1 MEEMQGIMTLPQ
13 GGAAPQPTAGP
24 QEEELFQ
31 AMRQDIPPRQF
42 SDELLSAGS
51 QVDPQVVQ
59 EFIDTLS
66 SIEMP
71 MEGLELLN
79 GMVDEILA
87 TPQDYPRIRRKYL
100 SQGVPED
107 ILPPQFDPMF
117 FAALNMAVDYLVVQ
131 EPSPMG
137 MAGGGIADLA
147 QYGRYGDTML
157 AHITPEEAALLKAR
171 GGSGTINPVTG
182 LPEFW
187 NPLKDIKDAFKSAG
201 NAIARGFRSVGR
213 AVKKFA
219 QSTVGRI
226 ILPIVL
232 GFFLGPAAMQLVGVQ
247 AGTLAGTAV
256 TAFTGSAT
264 AAALRG
270 ENLREVLKSGAT
282 GAVLAAGAGEIFG
295 HPGATQS
302 PAPIDNL
309 TSQAGQKVAAGA
321 APSIAGETATSAVNA
336 VTDGA
341 AGGIGTLVAN
351 TAAPPALPGLS
362 TVMGSAGTDA
372 LPEIGAQTFPVQ
384 LSNVP
389 PGTSVDGVRAVSGA
403 QPAGFDY
410 VSGAPVDA
418 GGVAPVPKVAPAV
431 RSIRQAP
438 LGDINQVSGME
449 RVFPDGTDRFM
460 PQLSSPPKT
469 GPLLGDVNQVSGAEM
484 VAGPR
489 DSGYVSPTARYG
501 AAPPP
506 PQSGSSFLPESM
518 AKIEEGASSLFD
530 KAKGL
535 YDEYLN
541 PTTRGQV
548 TEEAIS
554 AQRPKAESIIRAA
567 RPDLASAAPGTT
579 EARLFNDLVG
589 RKAVELATPSMLS
602 TYGPLA
608 AAGVVGMAAL
618 GGFKQQPAAVPQMP
632 DMMDPK
638 YARPL
643 QFGGIYG
650 SRGYSNRPRMPVT
663 AADGGIMALEM
674 GGTTYPRKQGHI
686 KGPGTGTSDSIPAL
700 LSDGEF
706 VFTAKSV
713 RNLGNGS
720 RRKGAKRLYAM
731 MKMLEERKV

>member
-42 SDELLSAGS
+42 SDELLGAGS
-51 QVDPQVVQ
+51 RVDPQVVQ

-100 SQGVPED
+100 SQGIPED

-187 NPLKDIKDAFKSAG
+187 NPLKDIRKAVKSAG

-226 ILPIVL
+226 ILPIAL
-232 GFFLGPAAMQLVGVQ
+232 GFFLGPLAVQAFGLQ
-247 AGTLAGTAV
+247 AGTLAATALSG
-256 TAFTGSAT
+256 FTGSAA

-270 ENLREVLKSGAT
+270 ENLRDVLKSGAT
-282 GAVLAAGAGEIFG
+282 GAVVAGIGGEIFG

-309 TSQAGQKVAAGA
+309 TSQAGQNVATSTVSGGAEPLVAASTGA
-321 APSIAGETATSAVNA
+321 ES
-336 VTDGA
+336 
-341 AGGIGTLVAN
+341 
-351 TAAPPALPGLS
+351 ALPGPS
-362 TVMGSAGTDA
+362 TVMGSAGIDD
-372 LPEIGAQTFPVQ
+372 LPEIGAQTFPVR

-418 GGVAPVPKVAPAV
+418 GGVAPAV
-431 RSIRQAP
+431 RSIQQAP

-489 DSGYVSPTARYG
+489 DSGYVSPTERIG
-501 AAPPP
+501 AVQPR
-506 PQSGSSFLPESM
+506 SGSSFLPESM
-518 AKIEEGASSLFD
+518 AQIEEGASSLFD

-535 YDEYLN
+535 YDEYMPEALGGS
-541 PTTRGQV
+541 RGAVPPEVYQKAR
-548 TEEAIS
+548 EAY
-554 AQRPKAESIIRAA
+554 AQEMAVSGDRYLAKMAMDDVIR
-567 RPDLASAAPGTT
+567 RG
-579 EARLFNDLVG
+579 
-589 RKAVELATPSMLS
+589 TPSMLS
-602 TYGPLA
+602 TYAP
-608 AAGVVGMAAL
+608 VAAL
-618 GGFKQQPAAVPQMP
+618 GAGLMYAGGAFKQQPAAVPQMP

-643 QFGGIYG
+643 QFGGLYG
-650 SRGYSNRPRMPVT
+650 SRGYSNIPRTPVT

>member
-42 SDELLSAGS
+42 SDELLGAGS

-226 ILPIVL
+226 VLPIAL
-232 GFFLGPAAMQLVGVQ
+232 GFFLGPTAMNLFSVQ
-247 AGTLAGTAV
+247 AGTLAGTALS
-256 TAFTGSAT
+256 AFTGSAA

-270 ENLREVLKSGAT
+270 ENLRDILKSGAT
-282 GAVLAAGAGEIFG
+282 GAVVAGVAGEIFG

-302 PAPIDNL
+302 PARI
-309 TSQAGQKVAAGA
+309 SEAGQNVAAGA
-321 APSIAGETATSAVNA
+321 APSIAGETVAGATS
-336 VTDGA
+336 TGA
-341 AGGIGTLVAN
+341 EL
-351 TAAPPALPGLS
+351 ALPGPS
-362 TVMGSAGTDA
+362 TVMGSAGIDD
-372 LPEIGAQTFPVQ
+372 LPEIGAQTFPVR

-418 GGVAPVPKVAPAV
+418 GGVAPAV
-431 RSIRQAP
+431 RSIQQAP
-438 LGDINQVSGME
+438 LSNV
-449 RVFPDGTDRFM
+449 T
-460 PQLSSPPKT
+460 
-469 GPLLGDVNQVSGAEM
+469 QVSGAER
-484 VAGPR
+484 VALGLRDPASFAPPGVPESSLSNLNDVSGAERVALGPR
-489 DSGYVSPTARYG
+489 NPATDSGYVSPTERMG
-501 AAPPP
+501 AAS

-535 YDEYLN
+535 YDEYMPEALGGS
-541 PTTRGQV
+541 RGAVPPEVYQKAR
-548 TEEAIS
+548 EAY
-554 AQRPKAESIIRAA
+554 AQEMAVSGDRYLAKMAMDDVIR
-567 RPDLASAAPGTT
+567 RG
-579 EARLFNDLVG
+579 
-589 RKAVELATPSMLS
+589 TPSMLS
-602 TYGPLA
+602 TYAP
-608 AAGVVGMAAL
+608 VAAL
-618 GGFKQQPAAVPQMP
+618 GAGLMYAGGAFKQQPAAVPQMP

-643 QFGGIYG
+643 QFGGLYG
-650 SRGYSNRPRMPVT
+650 SRGYSNIPRMPVT

>member
-13 GGAAPQPTAGP
+13 GGAAPQPTASP

-42 SDELLSAGS
+42 SDELLGAGS

-187 NPLKDIKDAFKSAG
+187 NPLKDIKNAFKSAG

-226 ILPIVL
+226 ILPIAL

-256 TAFTGSAT
+256 SAFTGSAT

-270 ENLREVLKSGAT
+270 ENLRDVLKSGAT
-282 GAVLAAGAGEIFG
+282 GAVLAGVAGEVFG
-295 HPGATQS
+295 HPGATQA
-302 PAPIDNL
+302 PAPINE
-309 TSQAGQKVAAGA
+309 AGQ
-321 APSIAGETATSAVNA
+321 TATSAAATGVPEALPSVA
-336 VTDGA
+336 VDTA
-341 AGGIGTLVAN
+341 ASVAPGGIQTLVAN
-351 TAAPPALPGLS
+351 TAAEPALSPLS
-362 TVMGSAGTDA
+362 IDTVMGTSGTDA
-372 LPEIGAQTFPVQ
+372 LSKT
-384 LSNVP
+384 
-389 PGTSVDGVRAVSGA
+389 T
-403 QPAGFDY
+403 
-410 VSGAPVDA
+410 
-418 GGVAPVPKVAPAV
+418 VAPVRPSNISSVDTSDALQQVNRSYADAQGAFQPSQVLNQPPPATV
-431 RSIRQAP
+431 
-438 LGDINQVSGME
+438 N
-449 RVFPDGTDRFM
+449 
-460 PQLSSPPKT
+460 
-469 GPLLGDVNQVSGAEM
+469 LGDVNE
-484 VAGPR
+484 VAGIERTFSPPVESPAYLR
-489 DSGYVSPTARYG
+489 DYVPFEERFGAQPLQAR
-501 AAPPP
+501 
-506 PQSGSSFLPESM
+506 SSFLPDSM
-518 AKIEEGASSLFD
+518 AKFEEGASSLFD
-530 KAKGL
+530 KAKEA
-535 YDEYLN
+535 YDKYMPEALGGS
-541 PTTRGQV
+541 RGQV
-548 TEEAIS
+548 TEQGIRD
-554 AQRPKAESIIRAA
+554 QIPKARQLIEAA
-567 RPDLASAAPGTT
+567 RPDLANAVPGTR
-579 EARLFNDLVG
+579 EAEIFNTLVG
-589 RKAVELATPSMLS
+589 KKAVELATPGMLS
-602 TYGPLA
+602 TYAP
-608 AAGVVGMAAL
+608 VAAL
-618 GGFKQQPAAVPQMP
+618 GAGLMYAGGAFKQQPATVPQMP

-643 QFGGIYG
+643 QFGGLYG
-650 SRGYSNRPRMPVT
+650 SRGYSNIPRMPV
-663 AADGGIMALEM
+663 AAAEGGIMALEM

>member
-42 SDELLSAGS
+42 SDELLGAGS

-66 SIEMP
+66 NIEMP

-187 NPLKDIKDAFKSAG
+187 NPLKDIKNALKSAG

-226 ILPIVL
+226 VLPIAL
-232 GFFLGPAAMQLVGVQ
+232 GFFLGPTAMRLFSVQ
-247 AGTLAGTAV
+247 AGTLAGTALS
-256 TAFTGSAT
+256 AFTGSAA

-270 ENLREVLKSGAT
+270 ENLRDVLKSGAT
-282 GAVLAAGAGEIFG
+282 GAVLAGVAGEVFG
-295 HPGATQS
+295 HPGATQA
-302 PAPIDNL
+302 PAPI
-309 TSQAGQKVAAGA
+309 SEAGQ
-321 APSIAGETATSAVNA
+321 TATSAAATGVPEALPSVA
-336 VTDGA
+336 VDTA
-341 AGGIGTLVAN
+341 ADAASGGIQTLVTN
-351 TAAPPALPGLS
+351 TAAEPALSPLS
-362 TVMGSAGTDA
+362 IDTVMGTSGTDA
-372 LPEIGAQTFPVQ
+372 LSKTTVAPVR
-384 LSNVP
+384 SPNIS
-389 PGTSVDGVRAVSGA
+389 SVDTSDALQQVNRSYADAQGAFQPSQVLNQPPPATVNLGA
-403 QPAGFDY
+403 QPLQA
-410 VSGAPVDA
+410 
-418 GGVAPVPKVAPAV
+418 
-431 RSIRQAP
+431 RSS
-438 LGDINQVSGME
+438 LL
-449 RVFPDGTDRFM
+449 PD
-460 PQLSSPPKT
+460 S
-469 GPLLGDVNQVSGAEM
+469 M
-484 VAGPR
+484 VK
-489 DSGYVSPTARYG
+489 
-501 AAPPP
+501 
-506 PQSGSSFLPESM
+506 F
-518 AKIEEGASSLFD
+518 EEGASSLFD
-530 KAKGL
+530 KAKET
-535 YDEYLN
+535 YDKYMPEALGGS
-541 PTTRGQV
+541 RGQV
-548 TEEAIS
+548 TEQGIRD
-554 AQRPKAESIIRAA
+554 QIPKARQLIEAA
-567 RPDLASAAPGTT
+567 RPDLANAVPGTR
-579 EARLFNDLVG
+579 EAEIFNTLVG
-589 RKAVELATPSMLS
+589 RKAIELATPGMLS
-602 TYGPLA
+602 TYAP
-608 AAGVVGMAAL
+608 VAAL
-618 GGFKQQPAAVPQMP
+618 GAGLMYAGGAFEKPPVTVPQMP

-643 QFGGIYG
+643 QFGGLYG
-650 SRGYSNRPRMPVT
+650 SRGYSNIPRMPV
-663 AADGGIMALEM
+663 AAAEGGIMALEM